1 VYELL
6 KTQHRQGPVK
16 SLRKEGYVPG
26 VVYGKGMESV
36 NFQVNSLSMK
46 KFLSH
51 SGKVFE
57 VEVAG
62 SGKHLVSLDNI
73 QWDHMGDKMMHVAF
87 HKIAANEK
95 TTVTLPIHF
104 EGTAV
109 GTKSG
114 GIVQHV
120 MNEVE
125 VKGLPKDMPEYI
137 TVDVS
142 EIDIHGH
149 LCLKDIPAPKG
160 LEWAHDVEANVVS
173 CHPPKVEVV
182 EEPEAEV
189 SEVASEEVEVEAS
202 TEDKQA
208 A

>member
-6 KTQHRQGPVK
+6 KTQHRAEPVK
-16 SLRKEGYVPG
+16 SIRKEGYVPG

-36 NFQVNSLSMK
+36 TFKVDSHSIT
-46 KFLSH
+46 KFLHH

-62 SGKHLVSLDNI
+62 QGKHLVSLDNV
-73 QWDHMGDKMMHVAF
+73 QWDNMGDKMMHIAF
-87 HKIAANEK
+87 HKISANEK

-109 GTKSG
+109 GSKSG

-125 VKGLPKDMPEYI
+125 VKGLPKDMPEFI
-137 TVDVS
+137 SVDVAGL
-142 EIDIHGH
+142 DIHGH
-149 LCLKDIPAPKG
+149 LSLKDIPAPKG

-173 CHPPKVEVV
+173 CHPPKAEVV
-182 EEPEAEV
+182 EETVE
-189 SEVASEEVEVEAS
+189 EVAAVETEEVVAE
-202 TEDKQA
+202 TEEKQA